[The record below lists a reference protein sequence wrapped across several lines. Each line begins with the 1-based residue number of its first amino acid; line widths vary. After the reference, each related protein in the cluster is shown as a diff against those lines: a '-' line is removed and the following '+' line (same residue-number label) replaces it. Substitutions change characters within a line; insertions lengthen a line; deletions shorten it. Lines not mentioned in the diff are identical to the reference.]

1 MEESHVIGDVL
12 HNLAL
17 CGRLRPPWSSLL
29 PGLFIS
35 WEGSS
40 WDQVLSDDTSFAGVE
55 SVEGSG
61 FVDASKALQ
70 IASFLERCLWFVSR
84 SWIVFAFRV
93 VHSTG
98 EYLVARR
105 PRDEGQG
112 RT

>member
-1 MEESHVIGDVL
+1 MVL
-12 HNLAL
+12 
-17 CGRLRPPWSSLL
+17 LL